1 MLQMFRLHCARN
13 HWGIRGLPIMFKKL
27 VSMAVGLSL
36 AVAVVAAG
44 VQWVDGAPDRYT
56 VQKGDTLWSISARF
70 LQKPW
75 QWPEVW
81 QLNQQVRNPHLIYP
95 GDELVLTGGTVRHG
109 SGSMQPHIR
118 VTDLDTA
125 VPAVPLSDIK
135 QFLKNARVVA
145 EEDFEHAPHVVAIEE
160 NHILGQPG
168 QLVYV
173 RGGDIQPGQ
182 QYALARGVGR
192 YYDMPSKKGRN
203 PVRRHD
209 IDVNRDGRPG
219 LLWHYGPRVVNSD
232 GQRPFLGYELL
243 DFGIVEV
250 TRSGDPASALVTYSD
265 FEVKAGDLLL
275 PIMAEPY
282 DDQFLPHAPANMPGE
297 MHVLGFT
304 NALHAIGPNQV
315 VSLSRGA
322 VDGVENGQTYSIYRY
337 GETVTDHTEYP
348 RQSRRAFFNRKES
361 QVTLPPE
368 FIGHLMIFRT
378 FDKVSYGLVMD
389 AVRPVGLG
397 DFLHHPD
404 ETP

>member
-1 MLQMFRLHCARN
+1 
-13 HWGIRGLPIMFKKL
+13 MFKKL
-27 VSMAVGLSL
+27 VSTAIGLFL

-44 VQWVDGAPDRYT
+44 VQWVDGAPDRYI

-109 SGSMQPHIR
+109 SGSIGPHIR
-118 VTDLDTA
+118 VTELDTA
-125 VPAVPLSDIK
+125 IPAVPLSDIK

-173 RGGDIQPGQ
+173 RGGDLRPGQ

-192 YYDMPSKKGRN
+192 YYDMPPKKGRK
-203 PVRRHD
+203 PVLRHD

-219 LLWHYGPRVVNSD
+219 LLWHYGPNLINSD
-232 GQRPFLGYELL
+232 GKRPYLGYELL
-243 DFGIVEV
+243 DFGVVEV

-282 DDQFLPHAPANMPGE
+282 DDQFLPHAPASMPGE

-348 RQSRRAFFNRKES
+348 RQSARAFFNRKES

-368 FIGHLMIFRT
+368 FIGHVMIFRT

-397 DFLHHPD
+397 DFLFHPD
-404 ETP
+404 QTP